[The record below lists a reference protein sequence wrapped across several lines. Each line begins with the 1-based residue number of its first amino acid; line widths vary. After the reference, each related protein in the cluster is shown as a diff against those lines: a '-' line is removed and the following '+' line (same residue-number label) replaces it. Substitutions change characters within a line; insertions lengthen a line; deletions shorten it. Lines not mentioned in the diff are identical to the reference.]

1 MSLTVLVVMALL
13 LAVAVASDLRD
24 RRIPNRLILLGLACA
39 ALLHGWALA
48 AGLPPQAGAAWWA
61 PGAGLVAG
69 GALLMPL
76 YLVRACG
83 AGDVKLMAMVGA
95 FTGAATVLHAALY
108 TLILGG
114 VLSLVFMVVQGVS
127 AQVLANVRFLLTDW
141 MLKLRSGQS
150 APLPAMAV
158 TAARLPYALA
168 IASGSL
174 VALCAPPLPW

>member
-1 MSLTVLVVMALL
+1 MSWAVLIVMALL
-13 LAVAVASDLRD
+13 LVVAVATDLRS
-24 RRIPNRLILLGLACA
+24 RRIPNRLIALGLGCA
-39 ALLHGWALA
+39 VLLHGWAVA

-61 PGAGLVAG
+61 PLAGLAAG

-108 TLILGG
+108 TLLLGG
-114 VLSLVFMVVQGVS
+114 VLSLGVMLVQGVS
-127 AQVLANVRFLLTDW
+127 AQVLANLRFLLTDW
-141 MLKLRSGQS
+141 MLKLRSGQR
-150 APLPAMAV
+150 AQLQPLAV
-158 TAARLPYALA
+158 TAARLPYAVA

-174 VALCAPPLPW
+174 VALCVPPPW